1 MKIYIILI
9 IYFSIIFSSFG
20 DKIDNKGLICK
31 YNLDNKNRDQEY
43 YWFSEGQVYKIWFDS
58 KKSVIKKSTYPA
70 YYKLTNEH
78 IRFYRIF
85 VLLDTLEFSDKTNL
99 VLGVCEFTDNY
110 KEIEELVKVNL
121 N

>member
-31 YNLDNKNRDQEY
+31 YNLDNKSRIEEY
-43 YWFSEGQVYKIWFDS
+43 YWFSDGQVYKVWFDN
-58 KKSVIKKSTYPA
+58 KKSIIRKSTYPA
-70 YYKLTNEH
+70 YYKLTNDY

-85 VLLDTLEFSDKTNL
+85 VLLNTLEFTDKNNKL
-99 VLGVCEFTDNY
+99 LGTCRFLEDYAN
-110 KEIEELVKVNL
+110 IEESIKNNL

>member
-9 IYFSIIFSSFG
+9 FYFIIILPSLSN
-20 DKIDNKGLICK
+20 DIDNKGLICK
-31 YNLDNKNRDQEY
+31 YNLDNRNQEY